1 MDQRNP
7 WKPEAHGAHHAI
19 DLLYLFGILGFAYN
33 NEEGVKVG
41 RAFQSDVLNFV
52 TAEKEELDQDL
63 GWDEKHIKAYGAP
76 DGFAG
81 VIPSEQLGERRR
93 VDLMR
98 TVLTELG
105 DEVVA
110 TVVG

>member
-19 DLLYLFGILGFAYN
+19 DLLYMFGILNFAYN
-33 NEEGVKVG
+33 NEGGVKVG
-41 RAFQSDVLNFV
+41 RAFQNDILNFV
-52 TAEKEELDQDL
+52 TTEKEELDQEL
-63 GWDEKHIKAYGAP
+63 GWDEKHIKAYGGP

-81 VIPSEQLGERRR
+81 VISSEQLGERRR
-93 VDLMR
+93 VVVMR

-105 DEVVA
+105 DEEVA
-110 TVVG
+110 RAVG